1 MAATMVYAS
10 AALLVGESVV
20 LMELKK
26 AVPMAVRRVDVKVV
40 PSAALSAAWMALPS
54 AVSTAA

>member
-1 MAATMVYAS
+1 MAAKMVCAS
-10 AALLVGESVV
+10 AAMLVGESVV

-26 AVPMAVRRVDVKVV
+26 VVPMAVRRVDVKVV

-54 AVSTAA
+54 AAQSAA